1 MNILNRGY
9 GMSILNNVGKSLGT
23 LSQEA
28 KKTYDTKKLERRIK
42 NYRRE
47 ETELYINLGRLIYK
61 HRGIINSCELEE
73 IYNDLDIIL
82 ARMKQLDKQ
91 IANIRRRPEDGDTSG
106 YLRLD
111 RKESDLTI
119 TRTDEGI
126 KLVRSCPACKT
137 ANSSEND
144 ICMHCG
150 RAFK

>member
-1 MNILNRGY
+1 
-9 GMSILNNVGKSLGT
+9 MSIWDNVGKGLGT

-47 ETELYINLGRLIYK
+47 ETELYINLGRTLYK
-61 HRGIINSCELEE
+61 HRGIVSNYELED

-91 IANIRRRPEDGDTSG
+91 IANIRRRAEEGDSSG

-119 TRTDEGI
+119 TRTNEGI
-126 KLVRSCPACKT
+126 KLMRLCPACKT
-137 ANSSEND
+137 ANSSENN
-144 ICMHCG
+144 ICIHCG
-150 RAFK
+150 RSFSILQI